1 MFWYFQEPSPKSL
14 NELNQLLEALS
25 TAKETMKNETQ
36 SKFEENQLRNNQ
48 CGVLARTARASSLTP
63 TTSIPTIDES
73 SQKNAK
79 SIDDLIESLNTV
91 TETTKSSARKKYDE
105 MPIFL
110 NEIQILFDRSSSASS
125 KHSSKKSTATKEL
138 EDLMESLS
146 NFNLPL
152 QVRKS
157 LYKIYN
163 NFWIFQRSSS
173 TRVPPRSSSSSE
185 QISTTKTSPTP
196 QQYPLCHSCQKPI
209 IGQVLILKPKPNL
222 SSINTHFQPRN
233 QQVSD
238 QGDGSSIC
246 FILLLILCL

>member
-1 MFWYFQEPSPKSL
+1 
-14 NELNQLLEALS
+14 
-25 TAKETMKNETQ
+25 
-36 SKFEENQLRNNQ
+36 
-48 CGVLARTARASSLTP
+48 
-63 TTSIPTIDES
+63 
-73 SQKNAK
+73 
-79 SIDDLIESLNTV
+79 LNTV

-163 NFWIFQRSSS
+163 NFWIF
-173 TRVPPRSSSSSE
+173 
-185 QISTTKTSPTP
+185 
-196 QQYPLCHSCQKPI
+196 
-209 IGQVLILKPKPNL
+209 
-222 SSINTHFQPRN
+222 
-233 QQVSD
+233 
-238 QGDGSSIC
+238 
-246 FILLLILCL
+246 